1 MTEKIAKQ
9 NVDEIVQALRDSA
22 GELDYNPQEARLFIQ
37 AVRLLAQGKP
47 ISDSQLVELGT
58 ELNLT
63 KEESLTAINWV
74 AERNDAGQIVGLLG
88 LSLNDWNHTF
98 KINGK
103 EFKTWCALDTLYLTP
118 ILQQNTEVVSFD
130 PLTKEPITIK
140 VEPDVV
146 KHFSPSG
153 AVISIV
159 IPKIPEEEQG
169 LKSAEMIWSAFCSY
183 SHYFVSAENAK
194 KWFTDKEVEP
204 VLLSIDE
211 GFELGRKWF
220 EKVNKFA

>member
-1 MTEKIAKQ
+1 MTKNLVKQ

-47 ISDSQLVELGT
+47 ISNSQLEELGT
-58 ELNLT
+58 ELGLSAEDT
-63 KEESLTAINWV
+63 QAAIGWI
-74 AERNDAGQIVGLLG
+74 AERDDEDQIVGLLG
-88 LSLNDWNHTF
+88 LSLNEWNHTF
-98 KINGK
+98 KVNGK

-118 ILQQNTEVVSFD
+118 ILQQNTEVESFD
-130 PLTKEPITIK
+130 PLAKEPIRIS
-140 VEPDVV
+140 VAPDSV
-146 KHFSPSG
+146 KDFSPSE

-159 IPKIPEEEQG
+159 IPEIPEEEQG
-169 LKSAEMIWSAFCSY
+169 LKSAARIWANFCSY
-183 SHYFVSAENAK
+183 SHYFISAENARI
-194 KWFTDKEVEP
+194 WFADKEVEP

-220 EKVNKFA
+220 KNVNKYA